1 MERET
6 RRRSE
11 KNEGQDLEMEKFM
24 KDLSEN
30 TPNEDQFGEEQDE

>member
-1 MERET
+1 
-6 RRRSE
+6 
-11 KNEGQDLEMEKFM
+11 MEKFM

>member
-1 MERET
+1 
-6 RRRSE
+6 
-11 KNEGQDLEMEKFM
+11 MEKFI